1 MEYIGGETISDN
13 VIASKYS
20 SNEKR
25 SITTSFVKSLVELH
39 DFDVLNSDLS
49 DLGKH
54 EKYVERQIQRWS
66 KQFNS
71 QKIRDID
78 DLDLATKILIE
89 TLPTQQ
95 KVSIVHGDYRL
106 DNVRIEN
113 NKVAA
118 ILDWELCTLGD
129 PLADL
134 GTIIA
139 SWSNSEEKDT
149 PFLT

>member
-1 MEYIGGETISDN
+1 MTC
-13 VIASKYS
+13 
-20 SNEKR
+20 
-25 SITTSFVKSLVELH
+25 
-39 DFDVLNSDLS
+39 
-49 DLGKH
+49 KH

-118 ILDWELCTLGD
+118 ILDWELCT
-129 PLADL
+129 
-134 GTIIA
+134 
-139 SWSNSEEKDT
+139 
-149 PFLT
+149 